1 MIQFSIFTVAEV
13 SYSAL
18 PLLYERAGAERR
30 DLPKMRISAVQHAT
44 HRPEFFLNTVVF
56 LS

>member
-18 PLLYERAGAERR
+18 PLLYEREGADGRN
-30 DLPKMRISAVQHAT
+30 LPTVRISAVQQPQQIA
-44 HRPEFFLNTVVF
+44 P
-56 LS
+56 SSS

>member
-18 PLLYERAGAERR
+18 PLLYEREERN
-30 DLPKMRISAVQHAT
+30 LPTVRISAVQQPQQIA
-44 HRPEFFLNTVVF
+44 P
-56 LS
+56 SSS

>member
-18 PLLYERAGAERR
+18 PLLYEGEGAEGRN
-30 DLPKMRISAVQHAT
+30 LPTVRISAVQQPQQIA
-44 HRPEFFLNTVVF
+44 P
-56 LS
+56 SSS